1 MFDYFRRKKILNSQH
16 KIYNDWDKFKEV
28 YGFEL
33 RDVDPD
39 VEGNIE
45 YNLDFIRLN
54 IESMCKKHENL
65 FNRSFIFNSRFKL
78 NIEDLRDVVE
88 DIPFHLLLPIF
99 DKYFPDIKQFFLKE
113 FVDNGIGNTY
123 EEVKNKIVNYVD
135 MRYIIDPMNVAINKT
150 LDYVSRKYYAEKKNN
165 KIDKVI
171 SKVSANTWFGN
182 KNDGFY
188 EISLANFFIAYSL
201 CDEDR
206 KKNNKAFWKTF
217 RDGIFSAIII
227 YLWYVTCDYFYN
239 SKDKKITYIRTDV
252 EMFYMRCIH
261 ANSVNYISF
270 NELKE
275 EKKNIESTSLQSLFR
290 YYSQFV
296 NYAQVVTQRGDEYV
310 TTLRKL
316 VEIKEKHGDD
326 TLKLPQEEI
335 TNLLA
340 IFNTL
345 ETIIIEIGYSI
356 NSRYKN
362 VSNFEPFERLLE
374 CIFDYNCN
382 AVEICRPTLYLDLAT
397 PETEYIKNTIKENK

>member
-1 MFDYFRRKKILNSQH
+1 
-16 KIYNDWDKFKEV
+16 
-28 YGFEL
+28 
-33 RDVDPD
+33 
-39 VEGNIE
+39 
-45 YNLDFIRLN
+45 
-54 IESMCKKHENL
+54 
-65 FNRSFIFNSRFKL
+65 L
-78 NIEDLRDVVE
+78 NIEDLRDIVE

-113 FVDNGIGNTY
+113 FVDNGIENTY

-171 SKVSANTWFGN
+171 SQVSANTWFGN

-275 EKKNIESTSLQSLFR
+275 EKKNIESTSLQSSFK